1 MPNEVVTFLDY
12 QPPQR
17 FDGIPWTA
25 ARIEEAA
32 TEDGAYSLIETVALA
47 PLDADPTEPAYRSF
61 TTENGTAPAYWYRVV
76 FADADGDLSQAT
88 APVHNAAGAGTYGAV
103 YTTVEELGRVLGK
116 PNPTPAEHAAM
127 VRVLQAAADEIN
139 WDLGYSASYP
149 APSPPPA
156 IVADVNLNRAAELWR
171 FNYSTSGVLPQ
182 GPDIGV
188 VVAPRDTWNRHHLR
202 LNPLR
207 LHVGIA

>member
-1 MPNEVVTFLDY
+1 MANEVVTFLDY

-17 FDGIPWTA
+17 FDGLPWTA
-25 ARIEEAA
+25 VRIEEAP
-32 TEDGAYSLIETVALA
+32 TVDGSYAVIETVALA
-47 PLDADPTEPAYRSF
+47 PLDADPSDPAYRSF
-61 TTENGTAPAYWYRVV
+61 TTENGTAPAYWYRIV
-76 FADADGDLSQAT
+76 FADADGDLSAPSSPVQNT
-88 APVHNAAGAGTYGAV
+88 AAAGYSAV
-103 YTTVEELGRVLGK
+103 YATVEELGRLIGK
-116 PNPTPAEHAAM
+116 PNPTAAEQTAM

-139 WDLGYSASYP
+139 WDLGYSASSP
-149 APSPPPA
+149 APTPTPA
-156 IVADVNLNRAAELWR
+156 IVADVNLTRAAELWR
-171 FNYSTSGVLPQ
+171 FNFSTSGVLPQ

>member
-25 ARIEEAA
+25 VRIEEAA
-32 TEDGAYSLIETVALA
+32 TGDGAYAVIETV
-47 PLDADPTEPAYRSF
+47 PLSPVDADPANPAYRSF

-76 FADADGDLSQAT
+76 FADADGDLSQPT
-88 APVHNAAGAGTYGAV
+88 SPVQNVPSTSYAAV
-103 YTTVEELGRVLGK
+103 YATVDDLKRVLGK
-116 PNPTPAEHAAM
+116 PNPTPGEHAAM
-127 VRVLQAAADEIN
+127 VKVLQAAADEIN
-139 WDLGYSASYP
+139 WDVGYSATNP
-149 APSPPPA
+149 APSPVPS

-171 FNYSTSGVLPQ
+171 FNFSTSGVLPQ